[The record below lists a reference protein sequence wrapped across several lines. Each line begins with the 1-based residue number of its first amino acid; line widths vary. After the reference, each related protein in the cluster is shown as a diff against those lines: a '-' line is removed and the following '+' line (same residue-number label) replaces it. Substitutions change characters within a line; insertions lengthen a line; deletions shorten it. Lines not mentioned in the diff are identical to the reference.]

1 MAIIS
6 VLNKYS
12 GFYSMFFFFV
22 NHYIYSIK
30 NNKNFKIHNDNW
42 LFKSELGWEDYFEN
56 IDITN
61 KTSSTIIF
69 GHFNQTLCEY
79 PIREYKEVLRNI
91 YIYNKNTMKLIED
104 KKIKLN
110 LKNNTYDSIFI
121 RRGDK
126 LIAESDYIS
135 AENYLIYLLELN
147 PQCKNIYLQT
157 DDYNCFMELN
167 DYINKHSLDIN
178 LVTACEKNCKGMI
191 IFSQH
196 KNSILNNN
204 FKKKNNI
211 DYLKKNMDSL
221 SPFKPVDKMNSKEI
235 YSHTLEMLIGIDIVL
250 NSNIVVTDY
259 SSNVSRFIKL
269 KHSNSDNVYDVISK
283 SNNIDYNKMICPSRG
298 F

>member
-1 MAIIS
+1 
-6 VLNKYS
+6 
-12 GFYSMFFFFV
+12 MFFFFV

-61 KTSSTIIF
+61 KISDKIIF
-69 GHFNQTLCEY
+69 GNFNQTLSEY
-79 PIREYKEVLRNI
+79 SIREYKEVLHNV
-91 YIYNKNTMKLIED
+91 YIYNKNTIKLIED

-157 DDYNCFMELN
+157 DDYNCFTELN

-191 IFSQH
+191 TLSLH
-196 KNSILNNN
+196 KDSILNNN
-204 FKKKNNI
+204 IIKKENVNYLTDNI
-211 DYLKKNMDSL
+211 KSL
-221 SPFKPVDKMNSKEI
+221 SKCKPVDKMDSKEI
-235 YSHTLEMLIGIDIVL
+235 YNHTLEMLIGIDIVL
-250 NSNIVVTDY
+250 KSNIVVTDY
-259 SSNVSRFIKL
+259 SSNVARFIKL
-269 KHSNSDNVYDVISK
+269 KHSNSNNVYDIISK